1 MLNTLNL
8 YRLHLNYLLIK
19 LKKKKKAKRSV
30 AVVKSGG
37 EENRRKE
44 SENNGRQ
51 DIGLKGLSEEMWAS
65 AFTLSELLQ
74 LLYVEPTWGQRQNRR
89 SQ

>member
-8 YRLHLNYLLIK
+8 YRLHVNYFLIK
-19 LKKKKKAKRSV
+19 MKKKAKRSV

-37 EENRRKE
+37 EEDRRKE

-51 DIGLKGLSEEMWAS
+51 DIGLKVLSEEMWAS

-74 LLYVEPTWGQRQNRR
+74 LLYVEPTWRQRQNRR